1 MDKVLA
7 LGARDCGFKSR
18 RGDAGS
24 NPVAVTPF
32 CHSSVFSVFSVFLS
46 TWAHCG
52 GRRWGSRGGWG
63 GAGGACDWPN
73 RRTTNRWKSLMA
85 MQRVFLSSR
94 RLVTAWKWFGH
105 WLTWKL
111 GQKSRKCDSRLA
123 LSIQSVFKIQLTH
136 RCYHLFWTGQVARP
150 LLRNLGF
157 NANPTLAL
165 DFWRQR
171 WESILF
177 AHCNIIIHILQ
188 QIIKLWVL
196 FWGNISQP
204 VPIPQITVAA
214 R

>member
-32 CHSSVFSVFSVFLS
+32 CLFF
-46 TWAHCG
+46 A
-52 GRRWGSRGGWG
+52 
-63 GAGGACDWPN
+63 
-73 RRTTNRWKSLMA
+73 TNWWKSLTLMA
-85 MQRVFLSSR
+85 RQRVFLSSR

-150 LLRNLGF
+150 LLRNLGLK
-157 NANPTLAL
+157 ANPILAS
-165 DFWRQR
+165 DFWRQC

-196 FWGNISQP
+196 FWGNISQR

-214 R
+214 RYNCGKTRSHKSEKESLHT